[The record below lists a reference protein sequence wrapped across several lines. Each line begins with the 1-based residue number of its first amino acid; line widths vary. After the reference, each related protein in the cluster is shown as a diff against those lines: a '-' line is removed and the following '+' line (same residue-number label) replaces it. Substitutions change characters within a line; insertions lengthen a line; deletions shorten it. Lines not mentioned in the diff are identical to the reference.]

1 MQLEEDD
8 GCLEKYPRQTHQVL
22 IEDCLEVPSLLTAT
36 SFAIFSAHFQGI
48 WEMEGHFSHNNMPFA
63 ASDSSWVLLTMIEG
77 TR

>member
-8 GCLEKYPRQTHQVL
+8 GCLEKYPRHMHQVL

-48 WEMEGHFSHNNMPFA
+48 WEMEGHSPRTTC
-63 ASDSSWVLLTMIEG
+63 LLLLQIVPG
-77 TR
+77 CY